1 MLIVVNKQTSKQSNK
16 QKANKEVNKLVNKQT
31 YIGGCVTEEGA
42 AMKPRGMPSS
52 RNDSV
57 DDGLEDDT

>member
-1 MLIVVNKQTSKQSNK
+1 MLIVVNKQTNKQSSKQRSK
-16 QKANKEVNKLVNKQT
+16 QISKQTSKQT

>member
-1 MLIVVNKQTSKQSNK
+1 M
-16 QKANKEVNKLVNKQT
+16 
-31 YIGGCVTEEGA
+31 TEEGA

-57 DDGLEDDT
+57 DDGLEDDTCGRLRLSRLFFQRLPLDEFDEVFC